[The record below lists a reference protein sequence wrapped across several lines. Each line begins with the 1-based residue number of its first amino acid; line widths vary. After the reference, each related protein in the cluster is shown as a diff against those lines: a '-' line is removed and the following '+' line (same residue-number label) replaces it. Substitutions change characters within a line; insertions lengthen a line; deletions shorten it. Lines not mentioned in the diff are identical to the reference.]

1 MIFFNFDIFDSRKNN
16 RDIYVPGT
24 YTQSL
29 GGNLRRHQNHK
40 LNEENNRSDI
50 DFSLDKL
57 QKSYQ

>member
-29 GGNLRRHQNHK
+29 AVIYADTKTIN
-40 LNEENNRSDI
+40 
-50 DFSLDKL
+50 
-57 QKSYQ
+57 